1 VAKIPCLS
9 GRRCRLMLDRPRI
22 MGVLNLTPDSFYDG
36 GLHQDQDAALHRVAE
51 MVAEGAD
58 LIDIGAESTR
68 PGAAQVSEG
77 EEIDRVAGIIERLV
91 KEFAVPLSIDT
102 SKSAVARASVAA
114 GVEFIND
121 ISGLNFDPAMAGVAA
136 SSGAGLFLMHTRGR
150 PDQMQQDTVYVDLL
164 EEVESAL
171 RCSAQQALQAG
182 VTQEKIALDPGIG
195 FGKDLAGNLLL
206 LNRLDRL
213 CNLGFPLLLGTS
225 RKSFIGKVLDQE
237 NPAERL
243 NGSLATVALGV
254 DRGAMLFRVHDVKPA
269 LEVARMAW
277 AIKTAA

>member
-1 VAKIPCLS
+1 MAKIPCLS